1 MKRRKPQSP
10 ENPVV
15 SDDKPLHPQL
25 EAARSIA
32 KASLAAGFPVPAQF
46 VEHLGL
52 EAGVAALEA
61 EVAVELQAQAAAAAP
76 TDQNE
81 EG

>member
-1 MKRRKPQSP
+1 MSRKTREVAPDPQP
-10 ENPVV
+10 TN
-15 SDDKPLHPQL
+15 PQL
-25 EAARSIA
+25 EAARAIA

-46 VEHLGL
+46 VEHLGG

-61 EVAVELQAQAAAAAP
+61 EVAGELQAQAAAAAP
-76 TDQNE
+76 TEQE

>member
-46 VEHLGL
+46 VEHLGG

-61 EVAVELQAQAAAAAP
+61 EVAAEAQAAAAAS
-76 TDQNE
+76 TEQD